1 VESLLERYCSLS
13 GWKEN
18 VPIWEMGEGVKKGG
32 GKRERERG
40 RSLLIGRQRERC
52 GGGMAPKVGVWS
64 EHAHIACMGG
74 GVKMT
79 HGNKGARSIQW
90 QGVWWGGGDFLRR
103 ERGTFTRYTFKNEV
117 KNIYVNTDNI

>member
-1 VESLLERYCSLS
+1 MY
-13 GWKEN
+13 
-18 VPIWEMGEGVKKGG
+18 
-32 GKRERERG
+32 
-40 RSLLIGRQRERC
+40 
-52 GGGMAPKVGVWS
+52 
-64 EHAHIACMGG
+64 GG

-90 QGVWWGGGDFLRR
+90 QGVWWGGDFLRR